1 MAVTS
6 LKDWPNE
13 LLLSLLNLLPLTDL
27 LSMSRVSK
35 SIYALSL
42 PLIYSTIETTWVL
55 GTMPPVVLLLRS
67 LVERPELSG
76 HIRNLRLEG
85 NGVQG
90 RTELTELPAF
100 PIDAPLLSKASKIIK
115 ATKVPFVDRWIHE
128 LQSGTVDAIVAL
140 LLAMLPNLTSLFLG
154 PNFTVRSRLWGGM
167 FQCALCKP
175 QQNYQLPAYKILRH
189 VTSKFRA
196 KEYYHDDICNAAD
209 VLPLFYLP
217 SIENLSVSIDNPA
230 EFTWPASHAPA
241 PSSIVSLDIYR
252 LRESRLEPV
261 LSVLKGLQR
270 LHWHWFYQ
278 PDLDEEVSKGV
289 VRLDTAAAALNKVA
303 DTLTDLTISA
313 MTRPAYSV
321 GDYDPPPLEIQASL
335 DGLSRLRKL
344 KILSLPWAFLIGMGF
359 SESPTKRLLSAL
371 PPSLEVL
378 RLTADLDDHDEWEWE
393 EEDSVID
400 AIKLELAGLSS
411 SRHPSL
417 RRIILP
423 IPFEHS
429 EITKD
434 QKEELQTIGASVGLE
449 LRWIQ

>member
-1 MAVTS
+1 MAVTP

-13 LLLSLLNLLPLTDL
+13 LLSSLLNLLPLTDL
-27 LSMSRVSK
+27 LSMTKVSK

-42 PLIYSTIETTWVL
+42 PLVYSTIETTWAL
-55 GTMPPVVLLLRS
+55 GRTPSIVLLLRS

-76 HIRNLRLEG
+76 YIRNLRLEG

-90 RTELTELPAF
+90 RPELRELPAF
-100 PIDAPLLSKASKIIK
+100 PLDAPLLSKASKIIQS
-115 ATKVPFVDRWIHE
+115 TKVPFADLWIHE

-140 LLAMLPNLTSLFLG
+140 LLATLSNLTSLFLG
-154 PNFTVRSRLWGGM
+154 PNFTVRSRLCGGM
-167 FQCALCKP
+167 LRCALCKP
-175 QQNYQLPAYKILRH
+175 QKNLPAYKNLRH

-196 KEYYHDDICNAAD
+196 KEYFHTDICNAAD
-209 VLPLFYLP
+209 ILPLFYLP
-217 SIENLSVSIDNPA
+217 SIEDLSVSIDNPA
-230 EFTWPASHAPA
+230 EFTWPASYAPA
-241 PSSIVSLDIYR
+241 PSIVSLDIYR
-252 LRESRLEPV
+252 LRESRLGPV
-261 LSVLKGLQR
+261 LSVLKALQK
-270 LHWHWFYQ
+270 LHWHWSYQ

-289 VRLDTAAAALNKVA
+289 VRLDTAAAALNEVA

-313 MTRPAYSV
+313 MTRPRYSV
-321 GDYDPPPLEIQASL
+321 GDYDPPPLEIRASL

-344 KILSLPWAFLIGMGF
+344 TKLSLPWAFLMGF
-359 SESPTKRLLSAL
+359 SKSPTKRLLSAL

-400 AIKLELAGLSS
+400 AIKLELASLNS

-423 IPFEHS
+423 IPFEYN
-429 EITKD
+429 EMTED
-434 QKEELQTIGASVGLE
+434 QKEELQTIGARVGLE
-449 LRWIQ
+449 LGWFNRLK